1 MASATSINVQPI
13 KTGSEE
19 HNRRE
24 KELDYV
30 RTDLSPLNE
39 SWSTESVSTKLAD
52 IKRRYTATTGQQMQS
67 KATPIRE
74 GVIVI
79 QEDTTMEHLKTFAS
93 RCEQDFGI
101 KAFQIHIHRDE
112 GYPSAKE
119 WTPNLHAHIVFDW
132 TTEDG
137 KSVKLSPIRM
147 MHMQTILAESLS
159 MERGKSSDKLHLTA
173 VQWKVQK
180 EQERLEKLKEDTNKL
195 NTEHNSIIANVDV
208 LKKELDQYSRLKASK
223 DIAGAILSKI
233 TKKSEISTLKEEIID
248 LKSSE
253 AKLKQE
259 LSDSNQKIQEMN
271 KAGYALVQEIEQLKA
286 KGQNIADIERKAQY
300 MGELKAVKNINAF
313 LRTQNIPGIDYR
325 NGSVYFQDKPGQNK
339 NINM

>member
-1 MASATSINVQPI
+1 MASATSVNVQPI

-39 SWSTESVSTKLAD
+39 SWSTESVSAKLAD
-52 IKRRYTATTGQQMQS
+52 IKKRYTATTGQQMQS

-79 QEDTTMEHLKTFAS
+79 QEGTTMEHLKTFTS

-112 GYPSAKE
+112 GYSNAKE
-119 WTPNLHAHIVFDW
+119 WTPNLHAHVVFDW

-137 KSVKLSPIRM
+137 KSVKLNPIRM
-147 MHMQTILAESLS
+147 MHMQTILAESLN

-173 VQWKVQK
+173 VQWKIQK
-180 EQERLEKLKEDTNKL
+180 EQERLEKLKEETNKL
-195 NTEHNSIIANVDV
+195 NTEHNSIIADVDV
-208 LKKELDQYSRLKASK
+208 LKEELSQYSRLKTSK
-223 DIAGAILSKI
+223 DIAGAFISRI
-233 TKKSEISTLKEEIID
+233 GKKGEINTLKAEIESLNSD
-248 LKSSE
+248 N

-259 LSDSNQKIQEMN
+259 LSETDRKYKETYGTSF
-271 KAGYALVQEIEQLKA
+271 LLRSEIEQLKA
-286 KGQNIADIERKAQY
+286 KGQNIPDIERKAQLV
-300 MGELKAVKNINAF
+300 GEMKAVNAINAF

-325 NGSVYFQDKPGQNK
+325 NGSVYFQDKPGPN
-339 NINM
+339 